1 MLNKRIRELR
11 IASGMSQVDLA
22 EKMSVTKQTISNWEN
37 DNIQP
42 SVEMLIRLADIFCVT
57 TDDLLGRS
65 NHNVLDV
72 EGLSTEKVAH
82 LSLLIQDLKK

>member
-11 IASGMSQVDLA
+11 LASGMSQVDLGNRL
-22 EKMSVTKQTISNWEN
+22 SVTKQTISNWEN

-42 SVEMLIRLADIFCVT
+42 SIEMLIRIADVFCVT

-65 NHNVLDV
+65 DHRMLDV
-72 EGLSTEKVAH
+72 EGLSVEKVSH
-82 LSLLIQDLKK
+82 LSLLIQDLKR